1 MIAFYR
7 NALPALAAFLVMA
20 APAAEAR
27 QATRK
32 IQTDPGG
39 APSQLGKPAPQQL
52 DALAFQQQIA
62 SMQKQI
68 EADTQAIAAL
78 QAQVKSQAGDITT
91 LQHPVPTSH
100 RQLVS
105 KSTFDHIPGDYLIV
119 VYEPQ

>member
-1 MIAFYR
+1 MSPFHR
-7 NALPALAAFLVMA
+7 LSFLAVILSLGLAVSA
-20 APAAEAR
+20 ADAR

-62 SMQKQI
+62 SMQRQI

-78 QAQVKSQAGDITT
+78 QAQVKSQSSDIAV
-91 LQHPVPTSH
+91 LQHPVPGN
-100 RQLVS
+100 RMLVNQAS
-105 KSTFDHIPGDYLIV
+105 FGHLQGNYLIV
-119 VYEPQ
+119 VYEQQ